1 MDRYYKSKQH
11 ALFHNVRK
19 EAVLNIWTAFYYFM
33 GFYFEPFSIIFFTF
47 KTEQMIIREFVTEVN
62 MKFDKF
68 IFSSRRRHEIKASKA
83 KHNSMITQT

>member
-1 MDRYYKSKQH
+1 
-11 ALFHNVRK
+11 
-19 EAVLNIWTAFYYFM
+19 M

-68 IFSSRRRHEIKASKA
+68 IFSSRRRYEIKASKA
-83 KHNSMITQT
+83 KHRIIRNIKKISYMCFLKTTCYIC

>member
-1 MDRYYKSKQH
+1 
-11 ALFHNVRK
+11 
-19 EAVLNIWTAFYYFM
+19 M

-68 IFSSRRRHEIKASKA
+68 IFSSRRRYEIKASKA
-83 KHNSMITQT
+83 KHRIIRNKKKFFIYVFF